1 MKLICREIHSIKL
14 AAALSFLVSSI
25 LLFSQNESGSK
36 QGLSLGGG
44 QTRIPNRAS
53 APVFSGKEGK
63 ARAEIQFDP
72 ATRMVTVKL
81 LVQDA
86 NGYFIPNI
94 RRDNFVVYENGVRQ
108 QNATVEIEHA
118 PVKIA
123 VLMEFG
129 GRGQALNRLMGPEI
143 SHASQ
148 QLLDELGQEDKIAV
162 WKYNDKVEKL
172 ADFSQARDTL
182 DRL

>member
-53 APVFSGKEGK
+53 APVFSGREGR
-63 ARAEIQFDP
+63 ARTEIQFDP
-72 ATRMVTVKL
+72 ATSMVTVKL
-81 LVQDA
+81 LVQDP

-108 QNATVEIEHA
+108 QTASVDLERA
-118 PVKIA
+118 A
-123 VLMEFG
+123 VSIGFLMEFG
-129 GRGQALNRLMGPEI
+129 GRSQVLRRVVADEASRAGRQLTEAL
-143 SHASQ
+143 S
-148 QLLDELGQEDKIAV
+148 
-162 WKYNDKVEKL
+162 
-172 ADFSQARDTL
+172 RD
-182 DRL
+182 